1 MREQTGAVTSPSHDN
16 HKARRAQK
24 GGVMASVFTGKSHH
38 NEMTFE
44 LSLEINRKM
53 QSVLEDALLK
63 NIMLKVSCV
72 CWMVVS
78 SRYHVCAG

>member
-1 MREQTGAVTSPSHDN
+1 MREESGSIASPLQDS
-16 HKARRAQK
+16 HKAKRAARK
-24 GGVMASVFTGKSHH
+24 GGVMASVFTGKLHH

-63 NIMLKVSCV
+63 NIMLKVSCLLG
-72 CWMVVS
+72 
-78 SRYHVCAG
+78 YPAG

>member
-1 MREQTGAVTSPSHDN
+1 MAREQSGAISSPSHDS
-16 HKARRAQK
+16 HRARRALK
-24 GGVMASVFTGKSHH
+24 GGVMASVFTGKLHH

-63 NIMLKVSCV
+63 NIMLKVQ
-72 CWMVVS
+72 
-78 SRYHVCAG
+78 